1 TKKTGS
7 TATYDHEMF
16 WHSANIE
23 FLGVRVFTLSI
34 ILLVYLCA
42 NSMFFVRDISLLQ
55 FKNYTQRHFSFEKDI
70 ICLSGE
76 NGSGKTSVMDAI
88 YFLCFTKSYFTHN
101 DAYLVKHGS
110 KGMRIQGVFE
120 KQQPHEICCILRE
133 NGKKEFSMDGE
144 LYTQFSKHIGK
155 FPVVMI
161 APDDTELITE
171 GSELRRRFLDMIISQ
186 LNSDYLSHLIQY
198 NKVLQQRNALLKQL
212 AQPSGGDASLLD
224 VYDQLL
230 DQHGK
235 AVYRFRMEVCQAL
248 AEKTNRIY
256 TFLSQEKEDV
266 SCVYKSALANDSLLD
281 LLQQNRS
288 RDMLMQRTLEGIH
301 KDDLVFTMN
310 SMPLKQVASQ
320 GQRKSFL
327 FGLKFAQYELL
338 AEGLGIKPVLLLDDI
353 FEKLDEERSRRLVEF
368 VGEQQGQVFITDTHH
383 ERIEKAFAPF
393 ADRLQHVQL

>member
-1 TKKTGS
+1 
-7 TATYDHEMF
+7 M
-16 WHSANIE
+16 
-23 FLGVRVFTLSI
+23 
-34 ILLVYLCA
+34 YLCA
-42 NSMFFVRDISLLQ
+42 DSMFFVRDISLFQ

-76 NGSGKTSVMDAI
+76 NGSGKTSIMDAI
-88 YFLCFTKSYFTHN
+88 YYLCFTKSYFTHN
-101 DAYLVKHGS
+101 DAYLVQHGS
-110 KGMRIQGVFE
+110 KGMRIQGIFE
-120 KQQPHEICCILRE
+120 KQQPHEVCCILRE
-133 NGKKEFSMDGE
+133 NGKKEFSIDGE

-171 GSELRRRFLDMIISQ
+171 GSELRRRFLDMILSQ

-212 AQPSGGDASLLD
+212 AQSSGGDDSLFD
-224 VYDQLL
+224 VYDELL
-230 DQHGK
+230 DQHGR
-235 AVYRFRMEVCQAL
+235 AVYRFRKEVCQSL
-248 AEKTNRIY
+248 AEKTHRIY

-281 LLQQNRS
+281 LLRQNRS
-288 RDMLMQRTLEGIH
+288 RDRLMQRTLEGIH

-310 SMPLKQVASQ
+310 TMPLKQVASQ

-368 VGEQQGQVFITDTHH
+368 VSEQQGQVFITDTHH
-383 ERIEKAFAPF
+383 ERIQKAFLPF
-393 ADRLQHVQL
+393 TDRLQHVQL